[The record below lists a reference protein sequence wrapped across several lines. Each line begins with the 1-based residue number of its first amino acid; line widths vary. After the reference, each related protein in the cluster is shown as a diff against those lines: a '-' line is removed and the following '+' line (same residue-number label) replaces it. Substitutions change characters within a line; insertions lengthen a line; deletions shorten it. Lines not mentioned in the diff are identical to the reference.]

1 MNTDMTLVSIVG
13 PTAIGKTALSL
24 SAAQSLGC
32 PILSADSRQF
42 YKEMTIGTAVPSAAE
57 LQSARHYFI
66 QHRSIQQPYS
76 VGDFER
82 EAITLIDELQKKH
95 EHLVMVGGSGLYTK
109 AVVSGLDAFPKIPET
124 IRNELNKTLEEDGI
138 ECLRAEL
145 RTVDP
150 NYFAQVDLN
159 NPQRIIR
166 GLEVYRGTGLPFSS
180 FRTNRVKKRPFKILS
195 IGLEAPRE
203 VLYARINAR
212 VDEMMTNGLLDEA
225 KALFDYRSL
234 NALQTVGYRE
244 LFQFLNHEMD
254 LESAVALIK
263 TNTRRFA
270 KRQMTWFKK
279 DPSIQWFDYRTPHAE
294 LIQTQLKQM

>member
-1 MNTDMTLVSIVG
+1 MGRINSSIKFQDTGYFSNIINDFLDQKASVRSFYHNF
-13 PTAIGKTALSL
+13 PTIEGFRNQIEEK
-24 SAAQSLGC
+24 
-32 PILSADSRQF
+32 
-42 YKEMTIGTAVPSAAE
+42 
-57 LQSARHYFI
+57 
-66 QHRSIQQPYS
+66 
-76 VGDFER
+76 
-82 EAITLIDELQKKH
+82 QK
-95 EHLVMVGGSGLYTK
+95 
-109 AVVSGLDAFPKIPET
+109 A
-124 IRNELNKTLEEDGI
+124 
-138 ECLRAEL
+138 
-145 RTVDP
+145 
-150 NYFAQVDLN
+150 
-159 NPQRIIR
+159 
-166 GLEVYRGTGLPFSS
+166 FSS
-180 FRTNRVKKRPFKILS
+180 QH
-195 IGLEAPRE
+195 RE

>member
-24 SAAQSLGC
+24 SAAKSLGC

-279 DPSIQWFDYRTPHAE
+279 DPSIQWFDYRTPHTE